1 MTDYPRKELVIA
13 GGGHASLPLIK
24 MGHHWKKKNLS
35 ITLASAE
42 PYLVYSGALPQFMGG
57 FYEWDQTAIDLHQL
71 CERYGVKFIRGR
83 VDSIDHQ
90 NQTITT
96 QTGDTLKYDLL
107 VVNVGASTR
116 HQPAD
121 ENIYPVKPMSKLL
134 ILKGKIESG
143 EVNNILIQGG
153 GAAGTELALNLTHPG
168 CNHRC
173 SITITEISSRLL
185 SDFPVRASDITTAE
199 LEKRGVRILTG
210 ESAYTADQSAFDAVI
225 LATGNKPESVN
236 LRHSLPAGNENRI
249 LTHASLLVK
258 GTRNI
263 FAAGDTADVDG
274 SALRQIGVHAVKQGV
289 TLRNNIEA
297 LIDGNTLESFS
308 PYPVNPLIF
317 SNGPDH
323 AILTVRR
330 FCWAGRFPAILKYML
345 DMHWLEK
352 YTLPAERRRS
362 ISRLIRD
369 GYRRAQ

>member
-24 MGHHWKKKNLS
+24 MGRHWGRKNLP
-35 ITLASAE
+35 ITLVSAE
-42 PYLVYSGALPQFMGG
+42 PYLVYSGALPQFMGA
-57 FYEWDQTAIDLHQL
+57 FYEWDQTAIDLRRL

-96 QTGDTLKYDLL
+96 QTGDTLEYDLL

-121 ENIYPVKPMSKLL
+121 ETIYPVKPMSKLL
-134 ILKGKIESG
+134 TLKEKIESG

-168 CNHRC
+168 CKHRC
-173 SITITEISSRLL
+173 SVTITEISSRLL
-185 SDFPVRASDITTAE
+185 SDFPVRASDIAAAE

-236 LRHSLPAGNENRI
+236 LRHTLPTGDENRI
-249 LTHASLLVK
+249 LTDASLLVK

-274 SALRQIGVHAVKQGV
+274 SELQQIGVHAVKQGV
-289 TLRNNIEA
+289 TLRKNIEA
-297 LIDGNTLESFS
+297 LINGNTLESFR

-323 AILTVRR
+323 AILTARR
-330 FCWAGRFPAILKYML
+330 FCWAGRVPAILKYVL
-345 DMHWLEK
+345 DMQWLEK
-352 YTLPAERRRS
+352 YTLPADGRRS
-362 ISRLIRD
+362 IPRLIRD
-369 GYRRAQ
+369 GYRRTQ